1 MIENERARIRDGSA
15 QPILVWDL
23 PVRLFHWLLV
33 LSFAGAY
40 VTADSKTWRDV
51 HVVLG
56 YTVVVLIA
64 FRLVW
69 AVIGTRYARF
79 ASFAYGPRAVI
90 DYLRS
95 LATRAPRHY
104 VGHNPAGS
112 VAIYALLALGLAT
125 GLTGLTVWNDVGGH
139 AMKELHEGI
148 ANTMLSIVF
157 VHIAGVVI
165 SSLLHRENLVKAMV
179 TGRKEG
185 SPGEGIRRA
194 RLLPALLLVAL
205 VSGLWIGVVPRP
217 GIDHAAGVQE
227 HHAQAGAG
235 PSRADDD

>member
-1 MIENERARIRDGSA
+1 M
-15 QPILVWDL
+15 
-23 PVRLFHWLLV
+23 RLFHWLLV

-40 VTADSKTWRDV
+40 ITADSKAWRDV

-79 ASFAYGPRAVI
+79 ASFAYGPRAVL

-95 LATRAPRHY
+95 LVTLAPRHY

-125 GLTGLTVWNDVGGH
+125 GLTGLAVWNDVGGH
-139 AMKELHEGI
+139 GMKELHEGV
-148 ANTMLSIVF
+148 ANAMLTVVF

-165 SSLLHRENLVKAMV
+165 SSLLHRENLAKAMI

-194 RLLPALLLVAL
+194 RLVPAFLLVAL
-205 VSGLWIGVVPRP
+205 VGGLWLGVVPRP
-217 GIDHAAGVQE
+217 GIDNAAGAQKLHAQAGVQE
-227 HHAQAGAG
+227 HHAQAGASQ
-235 PSRADDD
+235 SRDDDD